1 MCHKNTLF
9 RVAVARSTCI
19 NFPAGSSCMQFE
31 AHDTPDRVGT
41 KKNMHMNPEF
51 HIFIIRG
58 MLSINLDV
66 FFFTPNLRNNGGNL
80 NHNTSWSLNPGL
92 KNCLIMFYWFVNF
105 EWKCKAF
112 FGANGLWNLRS
123 KNRPFN
129 PLARNEPR
137 LNGSTVNEFYAKKK
151 VLDLPISSVGIK
163 WNVSQPCKPTSKI
176 VCCNE
181 ILQTGLA
188 QFLCLFPCIYVFQ
201 VWRQVMCIV
210 LQTKWSELIEPTTT
224 PSMAHWGK
232 GRTWTLLHGKF
243 AIWKSRS
250 NCICAG
256 PAGKW
261 TDSHRS
267 SLRWWS
273 NWKPYGRHFLQ
284 TNYAPVRG
292 EMFERQVGSCTRF
305 ETTSPPAIRRSN
317 FDLICPRSGW
327 DLKFTRSTI
336 ARFVIARKIPL
347 PNYAT
352 DVGFFQVC
360 SRTNGCKM
368 QDICSES
375 LRRNGQFWHF
385 NILVFCRVL
394 AKPRIWHNA
403 QTTTSIMCCSC
414 CHGSVFGKAFGV
426 HVSTNLAPFFATAT
440 AEWLLTNCVPG

>member
-1 MCHKNTLF
+1 MHMVRCSRPGGVSALLTTQMLRI
-9 RVAVARSTCI
+9 RVLGRSAFQFSLPPSSRMRTHVPQKYSVSRGSRKI
-19 NFPAGSSCMQFE
+19 DMYKFSAGSSCMQFE

-41 KKNMHMNPEF
+41 KKLCIWTRNS
-51 HIFIIRG
+51 IS
-58 MLSINLDV
+58 LSFAHVVYQLRC
-66 FFFTPNLRNNGGNL
+66 FFFTPNLRNNGGNP

-92 KNCLIMFYWFVNF
+92 KSCLIMCYCFVNF

-137 LNGSTVNEFYAKKK
+137 LNGSTVNEFYAKK

-250 NCICAG
+250 NCIAQGQQANERIRIVVHCG
-256 PAGKW
+256 GGQTGNHMGGIFCKRIMHQCVGKC
-261 TDSHRS
+261 
-267 SLRWWS
+267 LNVRW
-273 NWKPYGRHFLQ
+273 GVAL
-284 TNYAPVRG
+284 
-292 EMFERQVGSCTRF
+292 
-305 ETTSPPAIRRSN
+305 
-317 FDLICPRSGW
+317 
-327 DLKFTRSTI
+327 DLKQRVRPRYVGPTLIWS
-336 ARFVIARKIPL
+336 ARV
-347 PNYAT
+347 
-352 DVGFFQVC
+352 QVEI
-360 SRTNGCKM
+360 SNSHV
-368 QDICSES
+368 QQ
-375 LRRNGQFWHF
+375 LH
-385 NILVFCRVL
+385 VL
-394 AKPRIWHNA
+394 
-403 QTTTSIMCCSC
+403 
-414 CHGSVFGKAFGV
+414 
-426 HVSTNLAPFFATAT
+426 
-440 AEWLLTNCVPG
+440 